1 MTKKNSLQLTTLL
14 VGLFAHAAFAATVEL
29 TPDNFD
35 EMTAGKTVFIKFFA
49 PWCVPEQSWTIMHF
63 VLLSKSDFLN

>member
-1 MTKKNSLQLTTLL
+1 MMMMTKKNSLQLTTLL

-49 PWCVPEQSWTIMHF
+49 PWCVPEQS
-63 VLLSKSDFLN
+63 